1 MVKIFRVL
9 SNLFYYSLLLCA
21 ILLFLWRGT
30 STSPLISTVTSSQV
44 ESEKER
50 VHNLYEGYSSEK
62 YSNEFNSYLRQ
73 INEGDRDL
81 SNRML
86 EVYNSYIRSNNANSS
101 KLISE
106 FNGALRHSSSNSKLE
121 DRVDTLILEWKE
133 RDKRNW
139 EDMDSE
145 LRELILEDGK

>member
-1 MVKIFRVL
+1 MVKIVRVL
-9 SNLFYYSLLLCA
+9 SNLFYYSLLLCT
-21 ILLFLWRGT
+21 ILLFLWKGT

-50 VHNLYEGYSSEK
+50 VHNLYEEYSSEK
-62 YSNEFNSYLRQ
+62 YTNEFNSYLRQ

-86 EVYNSYIRSNNANSS
+86 DTYNSYIQSNNSNSS

-106 FNGALRHSSSNSKLE
+106 FNRALRHSSSNSKLE
-121 DRVDTLILEWKE
+121 DRVDTLILEWKD
-133 RDKRNW
+133 RDRRNW
-139 EDMDSE
+139 KDMDSK